1 MQVWV
6 KCKVKVWVNNPHFV
20 FRNMFVRTQVCTIGY
35 PLRIRFRDD
44 CTEFTL
50 SAPLYPKFSAALN
63 LFLSYFP
70 NKQILFKAENLI
82 QPYESSFQVVF
93 TILYFVGN
101 PVGYLFPVINS
112 ERKVLTV
119 KKYKAEGQKS
129 QKIKVYVHGQGRI
142 VLLLLYSRKR
152 TELFLKNRQ

>member
-1 MQVWV
+1 
-6 KCKVKVWVNNPHFV
+6 
-20 FRNMFVRTQVCTIGY
+20 MFVRTQVCTIGY

-44 CTEFTL
+44 CTEFTM
-50 SAPLYPKFSAALN
+50 SAPLYPKFSATLN

-112 ERKVLTV
+112 ERKVSMRLTV

-129 QKIKVYVHGQGRI
+129 QKIKVYVHGQRRI
-142 VLLLLYSRKR
+142 LLLLLYCRNR
-152 TELFLKNRQ
+152 TKLFLKDRQ